1 MEQGINAVYE
11 SLESLNSES
20 IETNQ
25 KLEDIK
31 ILLEKILEKLDKKS

>member
-1 MEQGINAVYE
+1 MEDGIKAVYE
-11 SLESLNSES
+11 TLESLNGES